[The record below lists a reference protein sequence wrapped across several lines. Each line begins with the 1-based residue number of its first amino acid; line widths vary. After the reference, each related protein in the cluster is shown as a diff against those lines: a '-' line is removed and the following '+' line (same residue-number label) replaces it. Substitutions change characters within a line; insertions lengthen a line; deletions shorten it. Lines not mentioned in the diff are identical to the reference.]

1 MIAQAE
7 ALYRLQQIDLK
18 VGQQRKRLKEIAVA
32 LEDNQS
38 IVVAQAQVESAQ
50 KAVTPLRTKA
60 RDLELEIQSNVQ
72 KTKASEDRLYGG
84 SVRNHKELQDLQSEI
99 ESLKKRKTALEDNLL
114 EVMVAVEEAEAVL
127 TTHQGELRRLT
138 AEWEQQHGDL
148 LQEKAAREA
157 EVETLKQQRETALQA
172 VTADSLAVYTNMRA
186 GKVNPPVSAI
196 EGGVCTVCGIE
207 LTMATV
213 QETRHG
219 QRLVYCPN
227 CERILV
233 VIGG

>member
-60 RDLELEIQSNVQ
+60 RDLELEIQSNAQ

-84 SVRNHKELQDLQSEI
+84 SVRNHKELQDLQNEI
-99 ESLKKRKTALEDNLL
+99 ASLKKYLANLEDQEL
-114 EVMVAVEEAEAVL
+114 EAMINYDQLDLDLKKAIDIQKLA
-127 TTHQGELRRLT
+127 QGEFAEKQARLLGEQNQLNKTKERLT
-138 AEWEQQHGDL
+138 AERNAIAPSILPENLEIYNKLRKTKRG
-148 LQEKAAREA
+148 
-157 EVETLKQQRETALQA
+157 VA
-172 VTADSLAVYTNMRA
+172 VASI
-186 GKVNPPVSAI
+186 S
-196 EGGVCTVCGIE
+196 EGACTGCGSS
-207 LTMATV
+207 
-213 QETRHG
+213 
-219 QRLVYCPN
+219 
-227 CERILV
+227 
-233 VIGG
+233 